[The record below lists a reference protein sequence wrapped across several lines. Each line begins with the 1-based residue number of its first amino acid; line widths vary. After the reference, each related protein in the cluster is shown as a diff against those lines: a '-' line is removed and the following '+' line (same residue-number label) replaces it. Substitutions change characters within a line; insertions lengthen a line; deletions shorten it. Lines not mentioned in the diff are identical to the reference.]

1 MGGRPAGGK
10 AGAGLDKMRPGGLG
24 GLAGLHLFLIGQQ
37 AGLNDDLDGVPGRS
51 LYHALNIPLHQR
63 PIADFRSTHMDDH
76 IQLLGAHGGTA
87 GGFGG
92 FLLRG
97 NGAQGEPHYAANLY
111 TGPFQQAG
119 GQRNINRIDTHT
131 GKVILRRFGAQLLDL
146 GRGGLGL

>member
-1 MGGRPAGGK
+1 
-10 AGAGLDKMRPGGLG
+10 MRPGGLS

-63 PIADFRSTHMDDH
+63 PIAGFRGTHMDDH
-76 IQLLGAHGGTA
+76 IQLLGAHGGTT

-97 NGAQGEPHYAANLY
+97 NGAQREPHYAANLY